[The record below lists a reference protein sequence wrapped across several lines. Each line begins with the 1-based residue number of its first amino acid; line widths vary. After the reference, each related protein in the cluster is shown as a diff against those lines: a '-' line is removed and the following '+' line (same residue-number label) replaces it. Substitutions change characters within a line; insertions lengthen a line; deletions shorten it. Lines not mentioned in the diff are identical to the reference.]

1 MGTIERLRLRAERS
15 RRHGADAPLVSTVEE
30 ARALALSVA
39 QGLAAASDQDRLL
52 LLSSLQE
59 VQAALASRLSRLDG
73 ELGET
78 RERIAAVNRGLSAH
92 AGYRP
97 PSQRLPPRGGGK
109 G

>member
-15 RRHGADAPLVSTVEE
+15 RRHGADAPLVSTVAE

-39 QGLAAASDQDRLL
+39 EGLAAASDQDRLL
-52 LLSSLQE
+52 LLSSLHE
-59 VQAALASRLSRLDG
+59 VQSALSSRLARLDG
-73 ELGET
+73 EIGET

-92 AGYRP
+92 TSYK
-97 PSQRLPPRGGGK
+97 PRK